1 MLDRPFLPAHFY
13 RMRVSITHDDIV
25 VRKGFLGRETRYR
38 VTAYID
44 FSNEERTIV
53 QRFALGTH
61 EAYAAEEAVDFP
73 SFVFTINDLV
83 YQRPHVRLFPT
94 ALAARMFEQQ
104 LAEEI
109 LPRVKDYILGNAAS
123 RHPSSYEI

>member
-1 MLDRPFLPAHFY
+1 
-13 RMRVSITHDDIV
+13 MRVSITHDDIV

-44 FSNEERTIV
+44 FSDEERTIV

-73 SFVFTINDLV
+73 NFAFTINDLI

-94 ALAARMFEQQ
+94 ALGARMFEQQ
-104 LAEEI
+104 LTEEI